1 MVATLRSSRVGRY
14 GTRAAWCAGTVLGV
28 GLFGRLAAAW
38 PVFFAA
44 LTTVTAVV
52 MVAAG
57 FVLNG
62 RGHGSHWRT
71 AWILLGSSLML
82 LSLTTTVA
90 AAGDFHGGAGLGL
103 RVVEVVSACLAGA
116 GIVRLLASR
125 IAGGAGDIVLEG
137 AIIAAACT
145 YVAWAWSIAQHVPH
159 VATSLPSV
167 FAWVLVVWLTGRLL
181 YLTPEQIAGYR
192 LLGASFVGI
201 LLTDAIFVGTAST
214 GGTIHRGQLVGFTL
228 CAYLLWGA
236 AALHP
241 SMRENFAPAEI
252 AQTRF
257 GVAKLAM
264 HLAFAIVAPVA
275 LLILPMTRQSPGMT
289 ALVAASALLPL
300 LLVGYLV
307 RQIRGRARA
316 EYRAQ
321 HDELTGLPN
330 RRLFE
335 DRAEL
340 AFRDARRDETKAAVL
355 FLDLDRF
362 KAIND
367 GLGHSIG
374 NQLLQGVAKRL
385 SAVVRE
391 IDTVARF
398 GGDEFTVL
406 VGGVESTDDVAEL
419 ARGILDLFARPFAVG
434 GRELHTSTS
443 VGVALFPDDGEDLD
457 TLLKNADIAMY
468 RAKARGRDS
477 FEFYTPGLA
486 IRAQTKLSVESGL
499 RNTLER
505 GGLKLHFQPQLDMKT
520 GRIFGLEALARW
532 PHPKIGM
539 IPPDVFVPVAEE
551 SNLVIALGEFVLEE
565 ACAHARRWI
574 DDGIQ
579 PRPIAVNISARHFA
593 TEGFAEAVR
602 DKIARHAIP
611 PGTLEI
617 EITESI
623 FMRDIEQASI
633 ELSELRA
640 MGVRCAIDDFGT
652 GFSGLRYLH
661 DMSIDALKI
670 DQSFVS
676 GLRRD
681 EDVSPIIDAII
692 GLADRLDLDVVAE
705 GVETEEQVAF
715 LVAQGCTKMQG
726 YLFGRPMP
734 AREIE
739 RLLRSDDA
747 DEIDWLALS
756 TIDLETGRIEALPL
770 SEYTSLLR
778 TICSASDEPLEI
790 DADRLPALLDALAS
804 DGADSEHTGA
814 FLKMPLR
821 VAAGTCVGLVP
832 LVGGLA
838 AAGALPG
845 PVQSV
850 VAATGRSIGI
860 EIPQAHRHQPPH
872 VLHVA
877 VAPKVAPTIPAAPG
891 GAGGSVTASGSG
903 SGGGA
908 SAVVVTTPTTGKPA
922 PHKPAPK
929 SKSPV
934 RKPSK
939 NTGGRTAHGS
949 HDGNGFGN
957 WFANGKGNGNGNGNQ
972 SHGGGT
978 RNGSPQPSPTTWP
991 WSNGSGNH
999 TSNSQHPTWPW
1010 DPHST
1015 TPQHNT
1021 KTNNSSKSHA
1031 HSH

>member
-1 MVATLRSSRVGRY
+1 VVATLRSSRVGRY
-14 GTRAAWCAGTVLGV
+14 GSRIALCGTAVLGV
-28 GLFGRLAAAW
+28 ALIGRLAAVW
-38 PVFFAA
+38 PVFFAVLTAIVA
-44 LTTVTAVV
+44 LGMLVAGYVV
-52 MVAAG
+52 
-57 FVLNG
+57 NG
-62 RGHGSHWRT
+62 RGHGSQWRT
-71 AWILLGSSLML
+71 AWLLLGASLAL
-82 LSLTTTVA
+82 LTVSTTVA
-90 AAGDFHGGAGLGL
+90 AAGGFDGNIGVAVRL
-103 RVVEVVSACLAGA
+103 VEVLSACLAGA
-116 GIVRLLASR
+116 GIVRLLANR
-125 IAGGAGDIVLEG
+125 VAGGAGDIMLEG

-145 YVAWAWSIAQHVPH
+145 YVAWAWSTAQHVDH
-159 VATSLPSV
+159 VATSLLPV

-181 YLTPEQIAGYR
+181 YMTPEQVTGYR
-192 LLGASFVGI
+192 LLGGSFVGI

-214 GGTIHRGQLVGFTL
+214 GGTIHRGQLIGFTL

-241 SMRENFAPAEI
+241 STRENFAPAEI
-252 AQTRF
+252 TQTRF
-257 GVAKLAM
+257 GIAKLTA
-264 HLAFAIVAPVA
+264 HLAVAIVAPVA
-275 LLILPMTRQSPGMT
+275 LLILPVTRQSPGMT

-335 DRAEL
+335 DRAES
-340 AFRDARRDETKAAVL
+340 AFRESRRDETKTAVL

-367 GLGHSIG
+367 GLGHSVG
-374 NQLLQGVAKRL
+374 NQLLQSVAKRL

-406 VGGVESTDDVAEL
+406 VGDVQSTDDVAEL
-419 ARGILDLFARPFAVG
+419 ARGILDLFARPFNVG

-468 RAKARGRDS
+468 RAKARGRDA

-486 IRAQTKLSVESGL
+486 IRAQTKLSLESGL
-499 RNTLER
+499 RHALQN
-505 GGLKLHFQPQLDMKT
+505 GGLKLHFQPQLDMKS
-520 GRIFGLEALARW
+520 GHIFALEALARW

-551 SNLVIALGEFVLEE
+551 SNLVIALGEFVIDE
-565 ACAHARRWI
+565 ACAQARRWL
-574 DDGIQ
+574 DDGIK

-593 TEGFAEAVR
+593 TEGFADVVR
-602 DKIARHAIP
+602 DKLARYDIP

-623 FMRDIEQASI
+623 FMRDIDQASI
-633 ELSELRA
+633 ELAELRA

-676 GLRRD
+676 SLRM
-681 EDVSPIIDAII
+681 EDDISPIIDAII

-726 YLFGRPMP
+726 YLFSRPMP
-734 AREIE
+734 AHAIE
-739 RLLRSDDA
+739 RTLRSDDNE
-747 DEIDWLALS
+747 EIDWLAFS
-756 TIDLETGRIEALPL
+756 GMTIDLATGVVETIPPNEDTG
-770 SEYTSLLR
+770 LLR
-778 TICSASDEPLEI
+778 TICSASDEPLDI
-790 DADRLPALLDALAS
+790 DASRLPGLLAALAS
-804 DGADSEHTGA
+804 DGSDGDGSAT

-821 VAAGTCVGLVP
+821 LAAGTCVGLVP

-850 VAATGRSIGI
+850 VAATGRSMGI
-860 EIPQAHRHQPPH
+860 ELPATGVRHEPPQAVHVVSASPPITT
-872 VLHVA
+872 A
-877 VAPKVAPTIPAAPG
+877 SNPPTG
-891 GAGGSVTASGSG
+891 DGGSASGSG
-903 SGGGA
+903 PGASPGAPATLVRVSPTTSGGKPPAKGKAAA
-908 SAVVVTTPTTGKPA
+908 SSRNAGHRQSGSVG
-922 PHKPAPK
+922 
-929 SKSPV
+929 
-934 RKPSK
+934 
-939 NTGGRTAHGS
+939 NAHGR
-949 HDGNGFGN
+949 GNGV
-957 WFANGKGNGNGNGNQ
+957 GNGNG
-972 SHGGGT
+972 S
-978 RNGSPQPSPTTWP
+978 GSGQASRWTNAPAPNSSPTTWP
-991 WSNGSGNH
+991 WSSPSYNHGS
-999 TSNSQHPTWPW
+999 SSQHPSWPW

-1015 TPQHNT
+1015 TPAH
-1021 KTNNSSKSHA
+1021 KTPKHSSKRNA
-1031 HSH
+1031 HRR

>member
-1 MVATLRSSRVGRY
+1 MV
-14 GTRAAWCAGTVLGV
+14 
-28 GLFGRLAAAW
+28 GRLAAAW

-44 LTTVTAVV
+44 LTTVAAVG
-52 MVAAG
+52 MVIAG
-57 FVLNG
+57 YVVNG
-62 RGHGSHWRT
+62 RRHGSQWRT
-71 AWILLGSSLML
+71 AWLLLGAALTL
-82 LSLTTTVA
+82 LTLSTTVA
-90 AAGDFHGGAGLGL
+90 AAGGFHGNVGVALRLSEVAG
-103 RVVEVVSACLAGA
+103 ACLAGA
-116 GIVRLLASR
+116 GIMRLLASR
-125 IAGGAGDIVLEG
+125 IAGGAGDVVLEG

-145 YVAWAWSIAQHVPH
+145 YVAWAWSTAQHVDH
-159 VATSLPSV
+159 VATSLLPV

-181 YLTPEQIAGYR
+181 YLTPEQVAGYR
-192 LLGASFVGI
+192 MLAVAFVGV

-214 GGTIHRGQLVGFTL
+214 GGMINSAHLVGFTL
-228 CAYLLWGA
+228 CSYVLWGA

-241 SMRENFAPAEI
+241 SMRENFAPAEV
-252 AQTRF
+252 AQSRF
-257 GVAKLAM
+257 GVAKLSA
-264 HLAFAIVAPVA
+264 HLAVAIVAPVA
-275 LLILPMTRQSPGMT
+275 LLILPITRQSPGTT

-316 EYRAQ
+316 EYSAQ

-335 DRAEL
+335 DRAEA
-340 AFRDARRDETKAAVL
+340 AFRESRREETKTAVL

-367 GLGHSIG
+367 GLGHAVG
-374 NQLLQGVAKRL
+374 NQLLQSVAKRL

-406 VGGVESTDDVAEL
+406 VGDVESTDEVAEL
-419 ARGILDLFARPFAVG
+419 ARDILDLFARPFGVG

-486 IRAQTKLSVESGL
+486 IRAQTKLSLESGL
-499 RNTLER
+499 RNALQN

-520 GRIFGLEALARW
+520 GHIFGLEALARW

-539 IPPDVFVPVAEE
+539 IPPDVFIPVAEE
-551 SNLVIALGEFVLEE
+551 SNLVVALGEFVLEE
-565 ACAHARRWI
+565 ACAQARRWL
-574 DDGIQ
+574 DDGIK

-602 DKIARHAIP
+602 ERLARHDIP

-633 ELSELRA
+633 ELAELRA

-676 GLRRD
+676 SLRMD
-681 EDVSPIIDAII
+681 DDISPIIDAII

-705 GVETEEQVAF
+705 GVETEEQVSF

-726 YLFGRPMP
+726 YLFSRPMP
-734 AREIE
+734 ARAIE
-739 RLLRSDDA
+739 RTLRSDDNE
-747 DEIDWLALS
+747 EIDWLAFS
-756 TIDLETGRIEALPL
+756 STTIDLQTGVVEIPQ
-770 SEYTSLLR
+770 SEDTSLLR
-778 TICSASDEPLEI
+778 TICNTSDEPLEI
-790 DADRLPALLDALAS
+790 DPSRLPALLEALAGENGEG
-804 DGADSEHTGA
+804 DGSIT

-821 VAAGTCVGLVP
+821 LAAGTCVGLVP

-850 VAATGRSIGI
+850 VVATGRSVGI
-860 EIPQAHRHQPPH
+860 ELPEPGAHQPPPR
-872 VLHVA
+872 VVN
-877 VAPKVAPTIPAAPG
+877 VAAPDTSATTPPNSERG
-891 GAGGSVTASGSG
+891 SGAG
-903 SGGGA
+903 SGGDGTALLSA
-908 SAVVVTTPTTGKPA
+908 SGTTPTTGASGGKHSSKGPA
-922 PHKPAPK
+922 SAP
-929 SKSPV
+929 SLST
-934 RKPSK
+934 
-939 NTGGRTAHGS
+939 NNGGHGS
-949 HDGNGFGN
+949 HGSSRN
-957 WFANGKGNGNGNGNQ
+957 ANGQRTGGDNGNGTRHGQ
-972 SHGGGT
+972 GSSHGRRANPPTQSGG
-978 RNGSPQPSPTTWP
+978 TTWP
-991 WSNGSGNH
+991 WWSPSYSHGPSFQQP
-999 TSNSQHPTWPW
+999 SWPW
-1010 DPHST
+1010 DPHPT
-1015 TPQHNT
+1015 APKHQTAPPRGRA
-1021 KTNNSSKSHA
+1021 KG
-1031 HSH
+1031 HSHHS